1 MQIRT
6 KICCIKSIEEATLAI
21 EAGASALGLV
31 SSMPSGPGVITESM
45 IRDIV
50 RQVPDGIDTFLL
62 TSKTEAE
69 VIVEQHAVCGT
80 TTIQL
85 VDTISEDNLRRL
97 RMALP
102 DVSLVQVIHVIGSE
116 VLQTAKR
123 VENLVDMIL
132 LDSGNPGK
140 TVKELGGT
148 GRTHDWKVSQNL
160 VDSVGVPVFLAGGLN
175 PSNVGDAIRRVRPF
189 GVDVCSGVRTNG
201 KLDHAKLENFLLSVT
216 MAND

>member
-21 EAGASALGLV
+21 DAGASALGLV

-69 VIVEQHAVCGT
+69 EIVEQHAVCGT

>member
-21 EAGASALGLV
+21 DAGASALGLV

>member
-50 RQVPDGIDTFLL
+50 CQVPDGIDTFLL